1 MTQGVVDMGL
11 AYAQACGDIN
21 ALEEMGTVAQPL
33 SVFPVGILQ
42 TIFTIF
48 VKLQLH
54 LLLGV
59 SILIVVDGHSFLQTS
74 LQPVDGLGSHGSTGC
89 DSRGDHIAGTHAA
102 HMNDVAIIFGG

>member
-11 AYAQACGDIN
+11 VFAQACGNIN

-48 VKLQLH
+48 VKL
-54 LLLGV
+54 
-59 SILIVVDGHSFLQTS
+59 
-74 LQPVDGLGSHGSTGC
+74 
-89 DSRGDHIAGTHAA
+89 
-102 HMNDVAIIFGG
+102 